1 MMQATSETM
10 EIVKT
15 EPLPPELR
23 AQMLND
29 QRSLFLNVAKFEQ
42 MQRVAQMLARATF
55 VPDAFQGNI
64 GNCMIAL
71 SIAERLKTDPVI
83 LMQVMYVVKGRP
95 GFEGKFLSAL
105 VNNSGRYE
113 GKLKYEW
120 KGEQGKPGWGCRAY
134 AFLKGTDERVNGPWC
149 DWRMV
154 TAEGWN
160 KPKGGN
166 KPGSTP
172 QKSKWETMPE
182 LMFMYRAASFFCNTH
197 DSDLKMGM
205 ATVEEL
211 EDIHHDA
218 DLFKQPDGTFAAGDD
233 PGDRTA
239 ADIYGK
245 TQEPPKNDATK
256 QDASA
261 SGEGDSDPGK
271 NESEEG
277 QETEKKEKKPEETPP
292 PAEAAQWDPLSEP
305 VKQRYYPDKKKVLER
320 VARERGVPDI
330 ENLLSKN
337 DYQKIHQLIISSASG
352 VPMSKLVGGDGE
364 GPEYDQ
370 EQDQEKGSDDKP
382 PQEDEPQ
389 KNGAGGGEPSKK
401 PSQETDGGI
410 RSLCFQYKKQWP
422 DLWKMGAKNKGI
434 DPKSMISDLSIQ
446 NCKVLAREVESLID
460 LQNDQ
465 EGMGNDSIDGG
476 W

>member
-1 MMQATSETM
+1 MKKWRNSMTQATSETT

-15 EPLPPELR
+15 DPLPPELR

-42 MQRVAQMLARATF
+42 MQRAAQMLARATF

-71 SIAERLKTDPVI
+71 DLADRMKTHPVM
-83 LMQVMYVVKGRP
+83 LMQVMYIVHGRP

-120 KGEQGKPGWGCRAY
+120 KGEPGKPEWGCRAY
-134 AFLKGTDERVNGPWC
+134 AILRGTDERVNGPWC
-149 DWRMV
+149 DWKMV
-154 TAEGWN
+154 VAEGWN
-160 KPKGGN
+160 KPKGGK
-166 KPGSTP
+166 KPGSIP

-218 DLFKQPDGTFAAGDD
+218 DLFKQPDGTFAAVND
-233 PGDRTA
+233 PGDKTA

-245 TQEPPKNDATK
+245 TQEPPKNDDAEQDLTAT
-256 QDASA
+256 
-261 SGEGDSDPGK
+261 GEGDSDPGEK
-271 NESEEG
+271 ESDEG
-277 QETEKKEKKPEETPP
+277 QEKVEEETKKEPSPEAPK
-292 PAEAAQWDPLSEP
+292 WNPLEEP
-305 VKQRYYPDKKKVLER
+305 VKQRYFPDKKEILER
-320 VARERGVPDI
+320 VAKERGLQI
-330 ENLLSKN
+330 EELAAKN
-337 DYQKIHQLIISSASG
+337 DYQTIHQMILLSASG
-352 VPMSKLVGGDGE
+352 VPMDE
-364 GPEYDQ
+364 IP
-370 EQDQEKGSDDKP
+370 DDKKSVEQP
-382 PQEDEPQ
+382 PQEDDAPPQ
-389 KNGAGGGEPSKK
+389 QQNDNPQGSS
-401 PSQETDGGI
+401 PSQESDGGI

-434 DPKSMISDLSIQ
+434 DPKAMISDISIQ

-460 LQNDQ
+460 LQNSQ
-465 EGMGNDSIDGG
+465 EGMGNDSIDGR

>member
-1 MMQATSETM
+1 MTQATSETT

-15 EPLPPELR
+15 DPLPPELR

-42 MQRVAQMLARATF
+42 MQRAAQMLARATF

-71 SIAERLKTDPVI
+71 DLADRMKTHPVM
-83 LMQVMYVVKGRP
+83 LMQVMYIVHGRP

-120 KGEQGKPGWGCRAY
+120 KGEPGKPEWGCRAY
-134 AFLKGTDERVNGPWC
+134 AILRGTDERVNGPWC
-149 DWRMV
+149 DWKMV
-154 TAEGWN
+154 VAEGWN
-160 KPKGGN
+160 KPKGGK
-166 KPGSTP
+166 KPGSIP

-218 DLFKQPDGTFAAGDD
+218 DLFKQPDGTFAAVNE
-233 PGDRTA
+233 PGDKTA

-245 TQEPPKNDATK
+245 TQEPPKNDDAE
-256 QDASA
+256 QDAPA
-261 SGEGDSDPGK
+261 PGEGDSDLGEK
-271 NESEEG
+271 ESDEG
-277 QETEKKEKKPEETPP
+277 QEQVEEETKKELGHEEPK
-292 PAEAAQWDPLSEP
+292 WNPLEEP
-305 VKQRYYPDKKKVLER
+305 VKQRYFPDKKEILER
-320 VARERGVPDI
+320 VAKERGLQID
-330 ENLLSKN
+330 ELAAKN
-337 DYQKIHQLIISSASG
+337 DYQTIHQLILSSASG
-352 VPMSKLVGGDGE
+352 VPLDELLDDGKGE
-364 GPEYDQ
+364 
-370 EQDQEKGSDDKP
+370 EQP
-382 PQEDEPQ
+382 PQEDDAPPEDDP
-389 KNGAGGGEPSKK
+389 PMK
-401 PSQETDGGI
+401 PSQESDGGI

-422 DLWKMGAKNKGI
+422 NLWKMGAKNKGI
-434 DPKSMISDLSIQ
+434 DPKAMISDISIQ

-460 LQNDQ
+460 LQNSQ
-465 EGMGNDSIDGG
+465 EGMGNDSIDGR

>member
-1 MMQATSETM
+1 MTQATSETT

-15 EPLPPELR
+15 QPLPPELR

-42 MQRVAQMLARATF
+42 MQRAAQMLARATF
-55 VPDAFQGNI
+55 IPDEFRNNI
-64 GNCMIAL
+64 GNVMIAL
-71 SIAERLKTDPVI
+71 NLAERMNTDPVI

-120 KGEQGKPGWGCRAY
+120 KGEPGKPEWGCRAY
-134 AFLKGTDERVNGPWC
+134 AILRGTDERVNGPWC
-149 DWRMV
+149 DWKMV
-154 TAEGWN
+154 VAEGWN

-218 DLFKQPDGTFAAGDD
+218 DLFKQPDGTFAAGND
-233 PGDRTA
+233 PGDKTA

-245 TQEPPKNDATK
+245 TQEPPKNDATE
-256 QDASA
+256 QDAPA
-261 SGEGDSDPGK
+261 PGEGDSDLGE

-277 QETEKKEKKPEETPP
+277 LEKVEEETKKEPSPEAPK
-292 PAEAAQWDPLSEP
+292 WNPLEEP
-305 VKQRYYPDKKKVLER
+305 VKQRYFPDKKEILER
-320 VARERGVPDI
+320 VAKERGLQVD
-330 ENLLSKN
+330 ELAAKN
-337 DYQKIHQLIISSASG
+337 DYQTIHQMILSSASG
-352 VPMSKLVGGDGE
+352 VPMDEILDDGKGE
-364 GPEYDQ
+364 
-370 EQDQEKGSDDKP
+370 EQP
-382 PQEDEPQ
+382 PQEDDAPPEEGPPM
-389 KNGAGGGEPSKK
+389 E
-401 PSQETDGGI
+401 PSQESDGGI
-410 RSLCFQYKKQWP
+410 RSLCFRYKKQWP

-434 DPKSMISDLSIQ
+434 DPKAMISDISIQ

-460 LQNDQ
+460 LRNSQ
-465 EGMGNDSIDGG
+465 EGMNNDSIDGKF
-476 W
+476 